1 MKHLETNKI
10 LTESQHGFRKSHSCE
25 SQLLLTVEDLA
36 SSLNKNQQVD
46 AILLD
51 FSKAFDKVPHQRL
64 LAKIKHYGIRDNLN
78 NWISDFLGEQKQE
91 VVLEGKHSTSSN
103 VTSGVPQ
110 GTVLGPLL
118 FFLFINDMPENI
130 LSTARLFADDCLLYR
145 TINSIEDAKELQK
158 DLDTLQRWEQ
168 TWLMEFN
175 PDKCEVIN
183 IINKRSHVYH
193 DYNIHGKM
201 LAHVTHAKYLGLTFS
216 TNMTWDKHIDIITK
230 KANSTC
236 AFLRRNI
243 SSCSTKVK
251 AQCYTTLV
259 RPNVE
264 YAATIWDPYTKQN
277 IDKLEQVQRRAA
289 RFVNGD
295 YSTYNSVSKMI
306 KDLNWPSLQQRRQ
319 NMKVIMMY
327 RIVYNL
333 IAIPSQ
339 VYLTPVITTTTRGH
353 SMRFIVPH
361 SRIKIHQ
368 YSFFPSAIR
377 LWNTLPDTLVV
388 LPTLEAFKAG
398 IQLAE

>member
-1 MKHLETNKI
+1 M
-10 LTESQHGFRKSHSCE
+10 
-25 SQLLLTVEDLA
+25 
-36 SSLNKNQQVD
+36 
-46 AILLD
+46 
-51 FSKAFDKVPHQRL
+51 
-64 LAKIKHYGIRDNLN
+64 
-78 NWISDFLGEQKQE
+78 
-91 VVLEGKHSTSSN
+91 
-103 VTSGVPQ
+103 
-110 GTVLGPLL
+110 
-118 FFLFINDMPENI
+118 EN
-130 LSTARLFADDCLLYR
+130 A
-145 TINSIEDAKELQK
+145 EELKK

-183 IINKRSHVYH
+183 ITNKRSHVYH
-193 DYNIHGKM
+193 DYNIHGKI

-216 TNMTWDKHIDIITK
+216 TNMTWNKHIDIITK

-243 SSCSTKVK
+243 SSCSKKVK

-295 YSTYNSVSKMI
+295 YSTYSSVSKMI
-306 KDLNWPSLQQRRQ
+306 KDLNWPLLHQLRQ
-319 NMKVIMMY
+319 NMKLIMMY
-327 RIVYNL
+327 
-333 IAIPSQ
+333 
-339 VYLTPVITTTTRGH
+339 
-353 SMRFIVPH
+353 
-361 SRIKIHQ
+361 
-368 YSFFPSAIR
+368 FPSAIR